1 MEFPFGHHHHHHR
14 GDDDEERP
22 PQPPPPY
29 HGGAEPYPPPGYGGA
44 APYPPPG
51 YGGDAPYP
59 SPPPPRHHHEYS
71 PGVEHVS
78 HETYGDA
85 PAPYFPTPPP
95 PRHPH
100 HPSPGVEHESH
111 EIHGGGGVAPRQQTV
126 RIFCKAKEDFS
137 LTIRDGSVVL
147 APANPRDDYQHWIK
161 DMRYSTKVKDEEGY
175 PAFMLINKATGEAL
189 KHSLGQSHPVRL
201 VRFNPNYLDESVLWT
216 ESRDVGSGF
225 RCIRMVNN
233 IYLNFDAFHGD
244 KDHGG
249 VKDGTKLVLWEWCE
263 GDNQRW
269 KIVPY

>member
-1 MEFPFGHHHHHHR
+1 MEFPFGHHHHHHHR

-22 PQPPPPY
+22 PPPPPTY

-100 HPSPGVEHESH
+100 HPSPGWSTRATRSTAEGS
-111 EIHGGGGVAPRQQTV
+111 GAAAADG
-126 RIFCKAKEDFS
+126 ED
-137 LTIRDGSVVL
+137 LLVVL

-225 RCIRMVNN
+225 RQGPWGREGWDETCALGVVRGRQPALEDRSLLGKIDGYVEVIRLLLSMLLFC
-233 IYLNFDAFHGD
+233 Y
-244 KDHGG
+244 
-249 VKDGTKLVLWEWCE
+249 
-263 GDNQRW
+263 
-269 KIVPY
+269 